1 MIAFWIVAVLLMAGA
16 LLFVLTPLLR
26 KEEVAHPH
34 ALRDEVNLMVLRDQL
49 HELDADRAA
58 GTIDAAAYESA
69 RRELERRVAE
79 DVQPGTALA
88 KSVPRKNAVGL
99 LVGVSLPVVAVSL
112 YFLLGSPAGLD
123 PAQTAAPKEAAHEVT
138 EEQIQAMIT
147 GLAQRL
153 KDSPEDV
160 QGWSMLARSYNAV
173 GRFGEAADAYSRLV
187 KLVPGNADML
197 ADYADTL
204 AMSLNKS
211 LQGEPEKLIARAL
224 EADPKNI
231 KALALAGSAAFERQD
246 YPVAIT
252 QWKKI
257 LAIVPADSDIARSTG
272 DSISEAQTLA
282 AGKPATPPTP
292 VAAAPSPAN
301 PAPATAPAAQAT
313 PAAPAAPAAAA
324 AEVAGTVELDAALRA
339 QVADTDTVFI
349 FARAAQGPRFPLAA
363 LRKQVKDLPTAF
375 VLDDS
380 MSMVPDAKLS
390 SFPMV
395 VVGARISKSG
405 SATPAAGDLEGLT
418 DPVRPGTKNLK
429 IRINA
434 QRK

>member
-1 MIAFWIVAVLLMAGA
+1 MIAFWIVAALLMAGA
-16 LLFVLTPLLR
+16 LLFILTPLLR

-49 HELDADRAA
+49 RELDADRAA
-58 GTIDAAAYESA
+58 GTIDAAAYESS
-69 RRELERRVAE
+69 RRELERRVTE
-79 DVQPGTALA
+79 DVQPGTALS
-88 KSVPRKNAVGL
+88 KNLPRKNAVGL
-99 LVGVSLPVVAVSL
+99 LVGLSLPVVAVSL
-112 YFLLGSPAGLD
+112 YFLLGNLGGLD
-123 PAQTAAPKEAAHEVT
+123 PAQTAAAPKDAAHEVT
-138 EEQIQAMIT
+138 EEQIQAMVA

-153 KDSPEDV
+153 KESPDDV
-160 QGWSMLARSYNAV
+160 QGWSMLARSYNAL
-173 GRFGEAADAYSRLV
+173 GRFGEAADAYARLV

-224 EADPKNI
+224 QADPKNI
-231 KALALAGSAAFERQD
+231 KALALAGSAAFERRD

-257 LAIVPADSDIARSTG
+257 VALVPADSDIARSTG
-272 DSISEAQTLA
+272 DSINEAQTLA
-282 AGKPATPPTP
+282 AGKPSTATAPM
-292 VAAAPSPAN
+292 AAAPSPVT
-301 PAPATAPAAQAT
+301 PAPAVAPSKQVAAPTAGVAEVAAQ
-313 PAAPAAPAAAA
+313 
-324 AEVAGTVELDAALRA
+324 VAGTVELDAALRA

-349 FARAAQGPRFPLAA
+349 FARAAQGPRFPLAV

-380 MSMVPDAKLS
+380 MSMMPDAKLS

-405 SATPAAGDLEGLT
+405 SATPAAGDFEGLSE
-418 DPVRPGTKNLK
+418 PVQPGVKNLK
-429 IRINA
+429 IRIDA

>member
-1 MIAFWIVAVLLMAGA
+1 MIAFWIVAVLLMVGA
-16 LLFVLTPLLR
+16 LLFVLVPLLR

-58 GTIDAAAYESA
+58 GTIDVAAYESA

-79 DVQPGTALA
+79 DVRPGTPLA
-88 KSVPRKNAVGL
+88 KTVPRKNAVGL
-99 LVGVSLPVVAVSL
+99 LVGLSLPVVAVSL
-112 YFLLGSPAGLD
+112 YFLLGNPDGLN
-123 PAQTAAPKEAAHEVT
+123 PAQTVASKEAPHEVT
-138 EEQIQAMIT
+138 EEQIQAMVT
-147 GLAQRL
+147 SLAQRL
-153 KDSPEDV
+153 KDSPDDV
-160 QGWSMLARSYNAV
+160 QGWSMLARSYNAL
-173 GRFGEAADAYSRLV
+173 GRFGEAADAYARLV

-231 KALALAGSAAFERQD
+231 KALALSGSAAFERRD

-257 LAIVPADSDIARSTG
+257 LAIVPADSDLARSTNESLG
-272 DSISEAQTLA
+272 EAQTLA
-282 AGKPATPPTP
+282 AGKPATAAP
-292 VAAAPSPAN
+292 VAAATSPTAPAN
-301 PAPATAPAAQAT
+301 PATQ
-313 PAAPAAPAAAA
+313 AAPTAVA
-324 AEVAGTVELDAALRA
+324 AEVGGTVELDAALRS

-349 FARAAQGPRFPLAA
+349 FARAAQGPRFPLAV

-395 VVGARISKSG
+395 VVGARVSKSG
-405 SATPAAGDLEGLT
+405 SATPTPGDLEGLT
-418 DPVRPGTKNLK
+418 EPVRPGAKNLK
-429 IRINA
+429 IRISA

>member
-1 MIAFWIVAVLLMAGA
+1 MIAFWIVAVLLVAGA
-16 LLFVLTPLLR
+16 LLFILTPLLR

-49 HELDADRAA
+49 QELDADMAA
-58 GTIDAAAYESA
+58 GTIDAAAYESS

-88 KSVPRKNAVGL
+88 TTVPRKNAVGL
-99 LVGVSLPVVAVSL
+99 LVGLSLPVVAVSL
-112 YFLLGSPAGLD
+112 YFLLGNPGGLD

-138 EEQIQAMIT
+138 EEQIQAMVT

-153 KDSPEDV
+153 KDSPDDV
-160 QGWSMLARSYNAV
+160 QGWSMLARSYNAL
-173 GRFGEAADAYSRLV
+173 GRFGEASDAYARLV
-187 KLVPGNADML
+187 RLVPGNADML

-211 LQGEPEKLIARAL
+211 LQGEPEKLITRAL

-231 KALALAGSAAFERQD
+231 KALALSGSAAFERRD
-246 YPVAIT
+246 YPIAIT

-257 LAIVPADSDIARSTG
+257 LAIVPADSDLARSTN
-272 DSISEAQTLA
+272 DSIGEAQKLA
-282 AGKPATPPTP
+282 TGKPAAVPTS
-292 VAAAPSPAN
+292 VAAAPSA
-301 PAPATAPAAQAT
+301 ATT
-313 PAAPAAPAAAA
+313 PAGPTAAA
-324 AEVAGTVELDAALRA
+324 AEVSGTVELDAALRS

-349 FARAAQGPRFPLAA
+349 FARAAQGPKFPLAV
-363 LRKQVKDLPTAF
+363 LRKQVKDLPAAF

-380 MSMVPDAKLS
+380 MSMIADAKLS

-395 VVGARISKSG
+395 VVGARVSKSG
-405 SATPAAGDLEGLT
+405 SATPNPGDLEGLT
-418 DPVRPGTKNLK
+418 EPVRPGAKNLK
-429 IRINA
+429 IKIST

>member
-16 LLFVLTPLLR
+16 LLFILTPLLR

-49 HELDADRAA
+49 KELDADKAA

-69 RRELERRVAE
+69 RRELERRVTE
-79 DVQPGTALA
+79 DVQPGTTLS
-88 KSVPRKNAVGL
+88 KNVPRKNAVGL
-99 LVGVSLPVVAVSL
+99 LVGLSLPVVAISL
-112 YFLLGSPAGLD
+112 YFLLGNPSGLD
-123 PAQTAAPKEAAHEVT
+123 PTQTAAAPNEAAHEVT
-138 EEQIQAMIT
+138 EEQIQAMVT
-147 GLAQRL
+147 ALAQRL
-153 KDSPEDV
+153 KESPDDV
-160 QGWSMLARSYNAV
+160 QGWSMLARSYNAL
-173 GRFGEAADAYSRLV
+173 GRFGEAADAYARLV

-231 KALALAGSAAFERQD
+231 KALALSGSAAFERRD

-282 AGKPATPPTP
+282 AGKPATPPAP
-292 VAAAPSPAN
+292 VAAAPSPTS
-301 PAPATAPAAQAT
+301 PAPAAQAT
-313 PAAPAAPAAAA
+313 PAAPASPTAAA

-349 FARAAQGPRFPLAA
+349 FARAAQGPRFPLAV

-395 VVGARISKSG
+395 VVGARVSKSG
-405 SATPAAGDLEGLT
+405 SATPTAGDLEGLT
-418 DPVRPGTKNLK
+418 EPVRPGAKNLK
-429 IRINA
+429 IRISA

>member
-16 LLFVLTPLLR
+16 LLFILTPLLR

-49 HELDADRAA
+49 HELDADKAA

-69 RRELERRVAE
+69 RHELERRVAE
-79 DVQPGTALA
+79 DVQPGTAIT
-88 KSVPRKNAVGL
+88 KNVPRKNAVGL
-99 LVGVSLPVVAVSL
+99 LVGLSLPVVAVSL
-112 YFLLGSPAGLD
+112 YFLLGSPEGLD
-123 PAQTAAPKEAAHEVT
+123 PTQTAAPKEAAHEVT
-138 EEQIQAMIT
+138 EEQILAMVT
-147 GLAQRL
+147 SLAQRL
-153 KDSPEDV
+153 KDSPDDV
-160 QGWSMLARSYNAV
+160 QGWSMLARSYNAL
-173 GRFGEAADAYSRLV
+173 GRFGDAADAYARLV

-224 EADPKNI
+224 QADPKNI
-231 KALALAGSAAFERQD
+231 KALALAGSAAFERRD

-257 LAIVPADSDIARSTG
+257 LALVPADSDIARSTG
-272 DSISEAQTLA
+272 DSIGEAQTLA
-282 AGKPATPPTP
+282 AGKPATPPAPMAATTAPSTP
-292 VAAAPSPAN
+292 APAAAP
-301 PAPATAPAAQAT
+301 TAQT
-313 PAAPAAPAAAA
+313 KPAAPASPTAAA

-349 FARAAQGPRFPLAA
+349 FARAAQGPRFPLAV

-395 VVGARISKSG
+395 VVGARVSKSG
-405 SATPAAGDLEGLT
+405 SATPAAGDFEGLT
-418 DPVRPGTKNLK
+418 EPVRPGAKNLK
-429 IRINA
+429 IRIDA

>member
-1 MIAFWIVAVLLMAGA
+1 MIAFWIVAVLLMVGA
-16 LLFVLTPLLR
+16 LLFILTPLLR

-69 RRELERRVAE
+69 RQELERRVAE

-112 YFLLGSPAGLD
+112 YFLLGSPGGLD
-123 PAQTAAPKEAAHEVT
+123 PAQTAAPKEAAAHEVT

-153 KDSPEDV
+153 KDSPDDV
-160 QGWSMLARSYNAV
+160 QGWSMLARSYNAL
-173 GRFGEAADAYSRLV
+173 GRFGEAADAYARLV

-231 KALALAGSAAFERQD
+231 KALALSGSAAFERRD
-246 YPVAIT
+246 YQAAIT
-252 QWKKI
+252 RWKKI
-257 LAIVPADSDIARSTG
+257 LAIVPADSDLARSTN
-272 DSISEAQTLA
+272 DSIGEAQTLA
-282 AGKPATPPTP
+282 AGKPAVAPTP
-292 VAAAPSPAN
+292 VAAAPSPTK
-301 PAPATAPAAQAT
+301 PTAPS
-313 PAAPAAPAAAA
+313 APVAAA
-324 AEVAGTVELDAALRA
+324 AEVGGTVELDAALRK

-349 FARAAQGPRFPLAA
+349 FARAAQGPKFPLAV

-380 MSMVPDAKLS
+380 MSMMPDAKLS

-395 VVGARISKSG
+395 VVGARVSKSG
-405 SATPAAGDLEGLT
+405 SATPTPGDLEGLT
-418 DPVRPGTKNLK
+418 EPVSPGAKNLK
-429 IRINA
+429 IRINT

>member
-1 MIAFWIVAVLLMAGA
+1 MIAFWIVAVLLMVGA
-16 LLFVLTPLLR
+16 LLFVLVPLLR

-79 DVQPGTALA
+79 DVRPGTPLV
-88 KSVPRKNAVGL
+88 KTVPRKNAVGL
-99 LVGVSLPVVAVSL
+99 LVGLSLPVVAVSL
-112 YFLLGSPAGLD
+112 YFLLGNPDGLN
-123 PAQTAAPKEAAHEVT
+123 PAQTVASKEAPHEVT
-138 EEQIQAMIT
+138 EEQIQAMVT
-147 GLAQRL
+147 SLAQRL
-153 KDSPEDV
+153 KDSPDDV
-160 QGWSMLARSYNAV
+160 QGWSMLARSYNAL
-173 GRFGEAADAYSRLV
+173 GRFGEAADAYARLV

-231 KALALAGSAAFERQD
+231 KALALSGSAAFERRD

-257 LAIVPADSDIARSTG
+257 LAIVPADSDLARSTNESLG
-272 DSISEAQTLA
+272 EAQTLA
-282 AGKPATPPTP
+282 AGKPATAAP
-292 VAAAPSPAN
+292 VAAATSPTAPAN
-301 PAPATAPAAQAT
+301 PATQ
-313 PAAPAAPAAAA
+313 AAPTAVA
-324 AEVAGTVELDAALRA
+324 AEVGGTVELDAALRS

-349 FARAAQGPRFPLAA
+349 FARAAQGPRFPLAV

-395 VVGARISKSG
+395 VVGARVSKSG
-405 SATPAAGDLEGLT
+405 SATPTPGDLEGLT
-418 DPVRPGTKNLK
+418 EPVRPGAKNLK
-429 IRINA
+429 IRISA